1 MLTCKK
7 IQKQK
12 IIQPDEHE
20 ANSADVR
27 AVAVIED
34 PLKLLL
40 GDFHGAQLVHET
52 VGGGDDAARSDPSH
66 SATHTRLVGGF
77 LKGNQHVR

>member
-1 MLTCKK
+1 MTK
-7 IQKQK
+7 ILK
-12 IIQPDEHE
+12 PDEHE
-20 ANSADVR
+20 ANSPDVG

-52 VGGGDDAARSDPSH
+52 VGGRNDAARADPSH
-66 SATHTRLVGGF
+66 SAAHTRLVGGF
-77 LKGNQHVR
+77 LKKRQHER